1 MTEQTPSDD
10 LLRSLK
16 DQARATWSA
25 GNYDAVA
32 EGIWE
37 VGAAIVDGVGIRPGD
52 EVLDVA
58 CGTGNAAIR
67 AALAGGTV
75 TGLDL
80 TPELFGAARRRA
92 AEAQAEVRWI
102 EGDAEALPFEDES
115 FDVVISTFGVM
126 FAPRHQVAAA
136 EMARVLRAGGRIG
149 LATWTP
155 DGTVGRLFL
164 TVSAH
169 LPPPPD
175 IASPPIRWGV
185 EAHVEELFGRQGIEL
200 AFERRRLALDP
211 DIDHAEAVEFYLA
224 SFGPLIRARA
234 LLEPQGRW
242 QAAEAEIRPAI
253 ENMLAD
259 PPEYLAITGAKAG
272 DPFRIRA

>member
-1 MTEQTPSDD
+1 MTAPLSADD
-10 LLRSLK
+10 LLRTLK
-16 DQARATWSA
+16 EQARATWSA

-37 VGAAIVDGVGIRPGD
+37 VGGVIVNRVGIRPGE

-58 CGTGNAAIR
+58 CGTGNATIP

-80 TPELFGAARRRA
+80 TPELFEAARRRA
-92 AEAQAEVRWI
+92 AEAVAEVRWI
-102 EGDAEALPFEDES
+102 EGDAEALPFEGES

-136 EMARVLRAGGRIG
+136 EMARVLRPGGRIG
-149 LATWTP
+149 LAAWTP
-155 DGTVGRLFL
+155 EGSVGRLFR

-169 LPPPPD
+169 LPRPPE
-175 IASPPIRWGV
+175 IASPPIGWGV
-185 EAHVEELFGRQGIEL
+185 EAHVEELFDGQGVEL
-200 AFERRRLALDP
+200 SFDRRRLALDP

-224 SFGPLIRARA
+224 SFGPLLRARA

-259 PPEYLAITGAKAG
+259 PPQYLVITGTKVG
-272 DPFRIRA
+272 